1 LRAEVFLLGILMVI
15 IGPIITFISAS
26 SCFGM
31 ILSGN
36 VFGCVT
42 DVAYVAIGGT
52 FFVVGIITALIGLI
66 MPDLIPYPPTG
77 VGYPI
82 QPQGAVI
89 KCKKCG
95 QNYGSGLFFCPSCG
109 QRPF

>member
-1 LRAEVFLLGILMVI
+1 MRAEVFLLGVLMVI

-42 DVAYVAIGGT
+42 DIAYIAIGGT
-52 FFVVGIITALIGLI
+52 FFVVGITTALIGLI
-66 MPDLIPYPPTG
+66 MPDPIPNPPAG
-77 VGYPI
+77 IGYTPRM
-82 QPQGAVI
+82 QGPEI
-89 KCKKCG
+89 KCPKCG
-95 QNYGSGLFFCPSCG
+95 QNYSSSLFFCPSCG
-109 QRPF
+109 QRPV